1 MKRISLIIAIA
12 ALIGVFFL
20 AGLWIFG
27 TLKVSVVSLDTFIGV
42 SVAVLAI
49 VFSIT
54 VGFQIVNAID
64 VKDKMAELERKQN
77 ELTDIAR
84 RLAENDK
91 LHTKEAYNLQAGLCG
106 QYADLRMA
114 EANYVEAFCAYHS
127 ALFYAILADQPDQ
140 IKRVINLNT
149 IVPMISRGSIVN
161 FDTIKQQLVFE
172 CNEIRKTVSY
182 RNCLSSAYENT
193 ISAFWTK
200 MQVLNIVQNDYIK
213 S

>member
-1 MKRISLIIAIA
+1 MKRINLIIAIA

-20 AGLWIFG
+20 AGFWIFG

-49 VFSIT
+49 VFTII

-64 VKDKMAELERKQN
+64 VKDRMAELERKQN

-106 QYADLRMA
+106 QYADLRIA
-114 EANYVEAFCAYHS
+114 ETNYVEAFCAYHS
-127 ALFYAILADQPDQ
+127 SLLYAILADQPDQ
-140 IKRVINLNT
+140 IKRVMNLNN
-149 IVPMISRGSIVN
+149 IVPMISRGPVVN
-161 FDTIKQQLVFE
+161 FDTLKQQLVFE
-172 CNEIRKTVSY
+172 SNEIRKTISY

-193 ISAFWTK
+193 MSAFWTK
-200 MQVLNIVQNDYIK
+200 MQALNIVKNDSIK